1 MATATPL
8 KEEKNEDNFELEVSR
23 VRERIGSVFDELV
36 EYLESQKRDLFKQ
49 LDNIL
54 TRYLSYK
61 HQTEELRERKV
72 ELERLRLLQHQEQF
86 STRVKDLQDSIPIT
100 HKSN

>member
-1 MATATPL
+1 MQAWCPL
-8 KEEKNEDNFELEVSR
+8 TDDEIVVSR

-61 HQTEELRERKV
+61 HQLK
-72 ELERLRLLQHQEQF
+72 
-86 STRVKDLQDSIPIT
+86 
-100 HKSN
+100 N